1 MYFPKYDA
9 TMAAFGFEASDFSGD
24 NVNLWPDHVDAYHVF
39 SAMSTQ
45 WQVGYSGRVGLRYEV
60 LSELWRRLKI
70 SPEKRD
76 EVFECLQVMEGAILE
91 EDADRREKNE
101 KKSKK

>member
-1 MYFPKYDA
+1 MYFPKYDKSL
-9 TMAAFGFEASDFSGD
+9 AAFGFKQSDFSGD
-24 NVNLWPDHVDAYHVF
+24 EVNLWPEHVYAYHVF

-70 SPEKRD
+70 TPENRD
-76 EVFECLQVMEGAILE
+76 EIFDCLQVMEGAVLE
-91 EDADRREKNE
+91 EDAIRREASANKP
-101 KKSKK
+101 K